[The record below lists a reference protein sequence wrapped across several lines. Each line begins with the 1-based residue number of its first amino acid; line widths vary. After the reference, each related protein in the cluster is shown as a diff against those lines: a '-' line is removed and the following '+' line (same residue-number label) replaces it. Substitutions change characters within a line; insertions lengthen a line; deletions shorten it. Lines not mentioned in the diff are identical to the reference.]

1 MNGNPGVKAG
11 ILWPDGSV
19 KEDRMKDHFG
29 REIDYLRVS
38 VTDRC
43 NLRCTYCMPE
53 EGVPPLTHAQI
64 LRFSEILRICEAAA
78 DLGIHKVKVTGGEP
92 LVRKGIVSLIHDL
105 KQIPG
110 IEQVTMTTNGI
121 LLGEMYEELA
131 EAGLDAV
138 TVSLDAV
145 TPESYRRITR
155 RDELGKVL
163 ASLETVKERGLIPCK
178 INCVAL
184 PDTPDEELGA
194 IAGFARE
201 APVHV
206 RFIELMPLGHGSGI
220 ERLPEEACMK
230 RLFPY
235 TGLLVPF
242 DGILGNGPARY
253 YTAEGFRGKIGFI
266 SAISHAFCDSCNRLR
281 LTSEGF
287 LKSCLYYDTGV
298 DLRPALEEG
307 GKEALRAAVRAA
319 VERKPLCHSFRKTEN
334 EEKRENT
341 DRRDARQMSQIGG

>member
-1 MNGNPGVKAG
+1 
-11 ILWPDGSV
+11 
-19 KEDRMKDHFG
+19 MKDHFG
-29 REIDYLRVS
+29 REINYLRVS

-64 LRFSEILRICEAAA
+64 LRFSEILRICKAAA
-78 DLGIHKVKVTGGEP
+78 ALGIRKVKVTGGEP
-92 LVRKGIVSLIHDL
+92 LVRKGIVSLVRDL
-105 KQIPG
+105 KQVPG

-121 LLGEMYEELA
+121 LLGELYDGLA

-145 TPESYRRITR
+145 TPETYRKITR

-163 ASLETVKERGLIPCK
+163 ASLETVKERGRIPCK

-184 PDTPDEELGA
+184 PDTPAGELQA
-194 IAGFARE
+194 IAGFAKD

-206 RFIELMPLGHGSGI
+206 RFIELMPLGNGSGI
-220 ERLPEEACMK
+220 QRLSEQACIERL
-230 RLFPY
+230 RPY
-235 TGLLVPF
+235 TGPLVPF
-242 DGILGNGPARY
+242 EGVLGNGPARY
-253 YTAEGFRGKIGFI
+253 YSAEGFQGKIGFI
-266 SAISHAFCDSCNRLR
+266 SAVSHAFCDSCNRLR

-298 DLRPALEEG
+298 DLRPALEEESE
-307 GKEALRAAVRAA
+307 EALREAVREA
-319 VERKPLCHSFRKTEN
+319 VERKPHCHSFRKQEN
-334 EEKRENT
+334 GEGKEE
-341 DRRDARQMSQIGG
+341 DGRDARRMSQIGG